1 MLLFYGY
8 KKDCDNVDQLIS
20 EFINIQFYYF
30 SFHVQIRTANGIH
43 SCTLS
48 TEVYFLTHIKHNLEI
63 PNSFHVSCQLKQ
75 KGVKKKKE
83 HKKIRYIP
91 YCLTLFTD
99 LGSWGNKI
107 QYVDFFSNCF
117 KITYSYTISFNQYQY
132 SFMIIA
138 NLDDKLFPKHIHFIV
153 NKTIH

>member
-8 KKDCDNVDQLIS
+8 KKDSDNVDQLIS
-20 EFINIQFYYF
+20 EFINVQFYYF

-48 TEVYFLTHIKHNLEI
+48 TDLYFLTHTKYNVDI
-63 PNSFHVSCQLKQ
+63 PNSFHVNCQLKQ
-75 KGVKKKKE
+75 KDVEKKKKE

-99 LGSWGNKI
+99 LGMWI
-107 QYVDFFSNCF
+107 FLA
-117 KITYSYTISFNQYQY
+117 T
-132 SFMIIA
+132 A
-138 NLDDKLFPKHIHFIV
+138 LKLHIFTVSHLI
-153 NKTIH
+153 NTSIPS

>member
-8 KKDCDNVDQLIS
+8 KKDSDNVDQLIS
-20 EFINIQFYYF
+20 EFINVQFYFF

-48 TEVYFLTHIKHNLEI
+48 TELYFLTHIKYNLEI
-63 PNSFHVSCQLKQ
+63 PNSFHVNCQLKQ
-75 KGVKKKKE
+75 KGVEKKPQKKE

-99 LGSWGNKI
+99 LGSWGNKV
-107 QYVDFFSNCF
+107 QYVDFFLATALE
-117 KITYSYTISFNQYQY
+117 ITYFYTISFTQYQY
-132 SFMIIA
+132 SF
-138 NLDDKLFPKHIHFIV
+138 
-153 NKTIH
+153 